1 MIGVIACVD
10 ASVNASCFFDI
21 FDIFEH
27 VIGCGHV
34 SGLKCATFLE

>member
-1 MIGVIACVD
+1 VD
-10 ASVNASCFFDI
+10 ASVNASCF

-34 SGLKCATFLE
+34 SGLECATFLEAAGRYG